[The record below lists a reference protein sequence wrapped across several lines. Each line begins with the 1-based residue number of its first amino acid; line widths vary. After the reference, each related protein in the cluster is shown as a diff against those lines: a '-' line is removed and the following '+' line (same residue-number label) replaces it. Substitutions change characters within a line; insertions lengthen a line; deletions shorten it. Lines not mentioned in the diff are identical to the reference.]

1 MILLSI
7 KLEEESYTCLVSH
20 FSAFDF
26 TIASFRREEKKVQ
39 RGLYRRP
46 HSQKAVELSTRFLIL
61 QLFLRAVLQLENYF
75 YYYKYFHVS

>member
-7 KLEEESYTCLVSH
+7 KLEEESYTWLVSH

-46 HSQKAVELSTRFLIL
+46 HSQKAVEL
-61 QLFLRAVLQLENYF
+61 
-75 YYYKYFHVS
+75 H